1 MKKITIEVPEG
12 KTAKW
17 EGDSIIFVDDNVM
30 DRVKTFLDA
39 CKELGEDHPLIVEYR
54 TILRIKL
61 LSPDIIAYFRLRII
75 VAALNEGWEPTFKNE
90 EIRYYPW
97 FKIIH
102 TNANNGLVICGAVS
116 DSAYS
121 NTYIGAHLAFKN
133 KELAQYAGTQFINE
147 YKEFLLK

>member
-17 EGDSIIFVDDNVM
+17 EGNSIIFVDDNVM

-54 TILRIKL
+54 TILRIR

-75 VAALNEGWEPTFKNE
+75 VAALNEGWEPTFKSG

-97 FKIIH
+97 FKLIS
-102 TNANNGLVICGAVS
+102 TNAHNDIVFCYANYDSSYSVTFSGAR
-116 DSAYS
+116 
-121 NTYIGAHLAFKN
+121 LAFKN

-147 YKEFLLK
+147 YKEFLLKQ